1 MALKQVGNFV
11 ARGADRVDPRLLA
24 ILEAAAAATN
34 MNVEAYSGFR
44 PGDPRFHGKGHAM
57 DVRIIG
63 PDGKPLANYQDMTHF
78 PTYEKLAQAARQAQ
92 MAQHPDLADAFRWGG
107 YFSGGKGKYGALD
120 LMHFDIGGGNG
131 LGMAGGSWEKGLSD
145 EQRRLWQ
152 GVQSTGI
159 GAQVAAQPS
168 AAPQASGT
176 PAPPLGPGIQ
186 IDGPPAPAMAAQ
198 PAPEE
203 SGLGDIFAAFMGG
216 AGGGIAPQAAAQG
229 PQGVHTGDPM
239 AATMAAMAS
248 ADRARGLAAGLAP
261 DIEALMG
268 LGKRKAAPLVG

>member
-24 ILEAAAAATN
+24 IIEAAAANAGL
-34 MNVEAYSGFR
+34 NVEAYSGFR
-44 PGDPRFHGKGHAM
+44 PGDPRFHGKGQAM

-78 PTYEKLAQAARQAQ
+78 PTYEKLAHAARQIQ
-92 MAQHPDLADAFRWGG
+92 MAKYPDLADAFRWGG

-120 LMHFDIGGGNG
+120 LMHFDIGGGKG
-131 LGMAGGSWEKGLSD
+131 LGMAGGSWEKGLSE

-152 GVQSTGI
+152 GVKSSGI
-159 GAQVAAQPS
+159 GAQAAAQPA
-168 AAPQASGT
+168 AAPQSSGT
-176 PAPPLGPGIQ
+176 PAPPLGPGVQ

-268 LGKRKAAPLVG
+268 LGKRRSVGMVG